1 MHMHRSN
8 DKKRRACSKRRRSFN
23 GSNSAVPSPD
33 ATARRPLPQCNQS
46 KHAAGFSLFGAIGIV
61 TIQIAGR
68 AYAGVVNLFYPEGA
82 TLPDD
87 FRRKIDLV
95 MRRANTGTELHD

>member
-8 DKKRRACSKRRRSFN
+8 DKKKRACSKRLRFFN

-46 KHAAGFSLFGAIGIV
+46 QHAAGFSFFSAIGIV
-61 TIQIAGR
+61 TIKIAGR

-87 FRRKIDLV
+87 FRCKLDFV
-95 MRRANTGTELHD
+95 VRRA